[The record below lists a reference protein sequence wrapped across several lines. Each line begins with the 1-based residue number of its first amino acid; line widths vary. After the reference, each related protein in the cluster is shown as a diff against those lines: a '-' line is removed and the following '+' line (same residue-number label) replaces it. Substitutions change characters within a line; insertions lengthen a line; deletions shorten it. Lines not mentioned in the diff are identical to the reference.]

1 VIRGT
6 LDGRSGSFVLQHGGI
21 LSPEGTSSQGTIV
34 PGTGTG
40 ELADVRGD
48 GTIAADED
56 GNHTL
61 TLDYELP

>member
-1 VIRGT
+1 V
-6 LDGRSGSFVLQHGGI
+6 
-21 LSPEGTSSQGTIV
+21 SSQGTIV

-40 ELADVRGD
+40 ELAEIRGE
-48 GTIAADED
+48 GKIAADED